1 MHDLAV
7 LRNLALIVGLAIPVA
22 ALAHR
27 LRAPTLVGFLLVGV
41 AIGPHGAALIPEPDA
56 VAALAEIGVV
66 LLLFE
71 IGLELSLSQVL
82 GWGAS
87 ILAAGGLQVL
97 GVMGLAA
104 AAGPLLDLPPGQSLF
119 YGALAALSST
129 AIVTRSLSDRGELDA
144 PHGREAISILLFQDL
159 AIVPLML
166 AVPLFAGVDDGGGGD
181 PATGGGGG
189 LGLRLGL
196 GLAAMAALVAG
207 GRLVVR
213 WTLDRVVETRDRDLF
228 TLCVGF
234 FAMGTALAAGAAGFS
249 LAVGAFLAGL
259 VISESEYGLQA
270 LDDVMPFRALFSGV
284 FFTSIGM
291 LLDLTVVAA
300 HLPLLLGGTV
310 LLAGV
315 KTAVAAGA
323 VMVRGRRFDT
333 AVATGLS
340 LAQIGEF
347 SFVLAAAGLPLGLF
361 GDGHYQVFLAVAALS
376 MMVAPFLVAASR
388 PWAVRL
394 AGAAGPAPAAE
405 GAAAGPKDH
414 AIVIGYGLAGRYL
427 ARMLQAAGIGCLV
440 VDQNAELVDAARREG
455 FTALYGDGAGHPV
468 LARAAAGGA
477 RLVVF
482 AISSPFD
489 ERRGVAAARR
499 AAPGAA
505 IVVRTRYVQSID
517 ELTRLGATEVV
528 VEEFEASLELFARA
542 LESYEIPAARIAR
555 ELDAVRGEHYGLLR
569 GRARPNLHL
578 DTLKHLGIHNALE
591 LAEVEPGAPAVGES
605 AASLDLRRATG
616 AVQIAVIRGGRPRY
630 QREADFAY
638 RAGDTAVLVGD
649 RDALDRAAALFRGS
663 GHPDQPF
670 TSV

>member
-1 MHDLAV
+1 MHDLSV

-27 LRAPTLVGFLLVGV
+27 LRVPTLVGFLLVGV
-41 AIGPHGAALIPEPDA
+41 AIGPHGAAFIPEPDA

-82 GWGAS
+82 GWGMSVLVAGALQVS
-87 ILAAGGLQVL
+87 GVMALAAV
-97 GVMGLAA
+97 
-104 AAGPLLDLPPGQSLF
+104 AGPVFGLPVGQSLF

-129 AIVTRSLSDRGELDA
+129 AIVSRTLADRGELDA
-144 PHGREAISILLFQDL
+144 PHGRESMAILLFQDL

-166 AVPLFAGVDDGGGGD
+166 VVPMFGPD
-181 PATGGGGG
+181 ATGPDGAGEIGGFW
-189 LGLRLGL
+189 LRLGL
-196 GLAAMAALVAG
+196 GLAAMVALVAG

-213 WTLDRVVETRDRDLF
+213 WTLDRIVETRDRDLF

-234 FAMGTALAAGAAGFS
+234 FAMGTALAASTAGFS

-291 LLDLTVVAA
+291 LLDLTVVGAQ
-300 HLPLLLGGTV
+300 LPLLLGGTV
-310 LLAGV
+310 LVLAV
-315 KTAVAAGA
+315 KAAVVAGA
-323 VMVRGRRFDT
+323 VTVRGRRLDT
-333 AVATGLS
+333 ALATGLS

-361 GDGHYQVFLAVAALS
+361 GAGHYELFLAVAALS
-376 MMVAPFLVAASR
+376 MLVAPFLVTVSR
-388 PWAVRL
+388 SWAVRL
-394 AGAAGPAPAAE
+394 GPGPRGGPDPDEPAPAPA
-405 GAAAGPKDH
+405 DH
-414 AIVIGYGLAGRYL
+414 AIVVGYGLAGRYL
-427 ARMLQAAGIGCLV
+427 ARMLQAAGIECV
-440 VDQNAELVDAARREG
+440 IVDQNAELVEAARRDG

-468 LARAAAGGA
+468 LARAGGAGA

-489 ERRGVAAARR
+489 ERRGVAMARR

-505 IVVRTRYVQSID
+505 IVVRTRYVGAID
-517 ELTRLGATEVV
+517 ELMRLGATEVV

-542 LESYEIPAARIAR
+542 LERYEVPAARIAH
-555 ELDAVRGEHYGLLR
+555 ELDAVRSEHYGLLR
-569 GRARPNLHL
+569 GRAQPNLHL

-591 LAEVEPGAPAVGES
+591 LVEVEAGAAAVGKS
-605 AASLDLRRATG
+605 ATALDLRRATG
-616 AVQIAVIRGGRPRY
+616 AVQIAVIREGRPHY

-638 RAGDTAVLVGD
+638 RTGDTAVLVGD
-649 RDALDRAAALFRGS
+649 RDALDRAAALFRG
-663 GHPDQPF
+663 
-670 TSV
+670 

>member
-27 LRAPTLVGFLLVGV
+27 LRVPTLVGFLLVGV
-41 AIGPHGAALIPEPDA
+41 AIGPHGAAFIPEPDA

-87 ILAAGGLQVL
+87 ILVAGGLQVL

-104 AAGPLLDLPPGQSLF
+104 AAGTLLGLPPGQSLF

-129 AIVTRSLSDRGELDA
+129 AIVSKSLVDRGELDA
-144 PHGREAISILLFQDL
+144 PHGREAIAVLLFQDL

-166 AVPLFAGVDDGGGGD
+166 VVPLFAGGGGAD
-181 PATGGGGG
+181 PAGGGVAG
-189 LGLRLGL
+189 LWLRLAL
-196 GLAAMAALVAG
+196 GLAAMIALVAG

-213 WTLDRVVETRDRDLF
+213 WTLDRIVETRDRDLF

-234 FAMGTALAAGAAGFS
+234 FAMGTALAAWTAGFS

-291 LLDLTVVAA
+291 LLDLTVVGA
-300 HLPLLLGGTV
+300 HLFPLLGGAV
-310 LLAGV
+310 LLLAV
-315 KTAVAAGA
+315 KAALAAVA
-323 VMVRGRRFDT
+323 VMARGRRFDT
-333 AVATGLS
+333 ALATGLS

-361 GDGHYQVFLAVAALS
+361 GAGHYHVFLAVAALS
-376 MMVAPFLVAASR
+376 MMAAPFLVTASR
-388 PWAVRL
+388 SWAVRL
-394 AGAAGPAPAAE
+394 AAGTLPAPAEEPLAP
-405 GAAAGPKDH
+405 APRDH
-414 AIVIGYGLAGRYL
+414 AIVVGYGLAGRYL
-427 ARMLQAAGIGCLV
+427 ARMLQAAGIECLV

-455 FTALYGDGAGHPV
+455 FAALYGDGAGHPL
-468 LARAAAGGA
+468 LARAAGGGA
-477 RLVVF
+477 RLVLF
-482 AISSPFD
+482 AISSRFD

-517 ELTRLGATEVV
+517 ELMRLGATEVV

-542 LESYEIPAARIAR
+542 LESYEIPAARIAH
-555 ELDAVRGEHYGLLR
+555 ELEAVRSEHYGLLR

-578 DTLKHLGIHNALE
+578 DTLKHLGIHHALE
-591 LAEVEPGAPAVGES
+591 LAEVEPGAPAVGRS
-605 AASLDLRRATG
+605 ATSLDLRRATG
-616 AVQIAVIRGGRPRY
+616 AVQIAVIRDGEPHY

-638 RAGDTAVLVGD
+638 RPGDTAVLVGD
-649 RDALDRAAALFRGS
+649 RDALDRAAALFRG
-663 GHPDQPF
+663 
-670 TSV
+670 

>member
-7 LRNLALIVGLAIPVA
+7 LRNLALIVGFAIPVA

-27 LRAPTLVGFLLVGV
+27 LRIPTLVGFLLVGV
-41 AIGPHGAALIPEPDA
+41 AIGPHGAALVPDPDA

-82 GWGAS
+82 GWGMSVLVAGALQVS
-87 ILAAGGLQVL
+87 GVMALAAV
-97 GVMGLAA
+97 
-104 AAGPLLDLPPGQSLF
+104 AGPVFGLPVGQSLF

-129 AIVTRSLSDRGELDA
+129 AIVSRTLADRGDLDA
-144 PHGREAISILLFQDL
+144 PHGRESMAILLFQDL

-166 AVPLFAGVDDGGGGD
+166 VVPLFGAD
-181 PATGGGGG
+181 PAGPDGAGGIGR
-189 LGLRLGL
+189 LWLRLGL

-213 WTLDRVVETRDRDLF
+213 WTLDRIVETRDRDLF

-234 FAMGTALAAGAAGFS
+234 FAMGTALAASTAGFS

-291 LLDLTVVAA
+291 LLDLTVVGAQ
-300 HLPLLLGGTV
+300 LPLLLGGTV
-310 LLAGV
+310 LVLAV
-315 KTAVAAGA
+315 KGAVVAGA
-323 VMVRGRRFDT
+323 VMVRGRRPDT
-333 AVATGLS
+333 ALATGLS

-361 GDGHYQVFLAVAALS
+361 GAGHYEVFLAVAALS
-376 MMVAPFLVAASR
+376 MLAAPFLVTVSR
-388 PWAVRL
+388 SWAVRL
-394 AGAAGPAPAAE
+394 GPRARGGPDAGEPAPAA
-405 GAAAGPKDH
+405 ADH
-414 AIVIGYGLAGRYL
+414 AIVVGYGLAGRYL
-427 ARMLQAAGIGCLV
+427 ARMLQAAGIECV
-440 VDQNAELVDAARREG
+440 IVDQNAELVDAARRDG

-468 LARAAAGGA
+468 LERAGGAGA

-489 ERRGVAAARR
+489 ERRGVAMARR

-505 IVVRTRYVQSID
+505 VVVRTRYVGSID
-517 ELTRLGATEVV
+517 ELMRLGATEVV

-542 LESYEIPAARIAR
+542 LERYEIPAARIAH
-555 ELDAVRGEHYGLLR
+555 ELDAVRSEHYGLLR
-569 GRARPNLHL
+569 GRAQPNLHL

-591 LAEVEPGAPAVGES
+591 LVEVEAGAAAVGKS
-605 AASLDLRRATG
+605 ATALDLRRETG
-616 AVQIAVIRGGRPRY
+616 AVQIAVIRDGRPHY

-638 RAGDTAVLVGD
+638 RAGDTAVLVGA
-649 RDALDRAAALFRGS
+649 RGALDRAAALFRG
-663 GHPDQPF
+663 
-670 TSV
+670 

>member
-27 LRAPTLVGFLLVGV
+27 LRVPTLVGFLLVGV
-41 AIGPHGAALIPEPDA
+41 AIGPHGAAFIPEPDA

-82 GWGAS
+82 GWGMSVLVAGALQVS
-87 ILAAGGLQVL
+87 GVMALAAV
-97 GVMGLAA
+97 
-104 AAGPLLDLPPGQSLF
+104 AGPVFGLPVGQSLF

-129 AIVTRSLSDRGELDA
+129 AIVSRTLAERGELDA
-144 PHGREAISILLFQDL
+144 PHGRESMAILLFQDL

-166 AVPLFAGVDDGGGGD
+166 VVPLFGTGAAGPDGAGEAGR
-181 PATGGGGG
+181 
-189 LGLRLGL
+189 LWLRLGL
-196 GLAAMAALVAG
+196 GLAAMVALVAG
-207 GRLVVR
+207 GRLAVR
-213 WTLDRVVETRDRDLF
+213 WTLDRIVETRDRDLF

-234 FAMGTALAAGAAGFS
+234 FAMGTALAASTAGFS

-291 LLDLTVVAA
+291 LLDLTVVGAQW
-300 HLPLLLGGTV
+300 PLLLGGTV
-310 LLAGV
+310 LVLAV
-315 KTAVAAGA
+315 KAAVVAGA
-323 VMVRGRRFDT
+323 VTVRGRRLDT
-333 AVATGLS
+333 ALATGLS

-361 GDGHYQVFLAVAALS
+361 GAGHYEVFLAVAALS
-376 MMVAPFLVAASR
+376 MLVAPFLVTVSR
-388 PWAVRL
+388 SWAVGLGPRPRGRPD
-394 AGAAGPAPAAE
+394 AGEPALAPA
-405 GAAAGPKDH
+405 DH
-414 AIVIGYGLAGRYL
+414 AIVVGYGLAGRYL
-427 ARMLQAAGIGCLV
+427 ARMLQAAGIECLI
-440 VDQNAELVDAARREG
+440 VDQNAELVETARRDG

-468 LARAAAGGA
+468 LERAGGGGA

-489 ERRGVAAARR
+489 ERRGVAMARR

-505 IVVRTRYVQSID
+505 IVVRTRYVGAID
-517 ELTRLGATEVV
+517 ELMRLGATEVV

-542 LESYEIPAARIAR
+542 LERYEIPAARIAH
-555 ELDAVRGEHYGLLR
+555 ELDAVRSEHYGLLR
-569 GRARPNLHL
+569 GRAQPNLHL

-591 LAEVEPGAPAVGES
+591 LVEVEAGAAAVGKS
-605 AASLDLRRATG
+605 ATALDLRRETG
-616 AVQIAVIRGGRPRY
+616 AVQIAVIRDGRPHY
-630 QREADFAY
+630 QREAAFAY

-649 RDALDRAAALFRGS
+649 RDALDRAAALFRG
-663 GHPDQPF
+663 
-670 TSV
+670 

>member
-27 LRAPTLVGFLLVGV
+27 LRVPTLVGFLLVGV
-41 AIGPHGAALIPEPDA
+41 AIGPHGAALVPDPDA

-82 GWGAS
+82 GWGMSVLVAGALQVS
-87 ILAAGGLQVL
+87 GVMALAAV
-97 GVMGLAA
+97 
-104 AAGPLLDLPPGQSLF
+104 AGPVFGLPVGQSLF

-129 AIVTRSLSDRGELDA
+129 AIVSRTLADRGELDA
-144 PHGREAISILLFQDL
+144 PHGRESMAILLFQDL

-166 AVPLFAGVDDGGGGD
+166 VVPLFGPDAAGPDGAGEAGR
-181 PATGGGGG
+181 
-189 LGLRLGL
+189 LWLRLGL
-196 GLAAMAALVAG
+196 GLAAMVALVAG

-213 WTLDRVVETRDRDLF
+213 WTLDRIVETRDRDLF

-234 FAMGTALAAGAAGFS
+234 FAMGTALAAWTAGFS

-291 LLDLTVVAA
+291 LLDLTVVGAQW
-300 HLPLLLGGTV
+300 PLLLGGTV
-310 LLAGV
+310 LVLAV
-315 KTAVAAGA
+315 KAAVVAGA
-323 VMVRGRRFDT
+323 VTVRGRRLDT
-333 AVATGLS
+333 ALATGLS

-361 GDGHYQVFLAVAALS
+361 GAGHYEVFLAVAALS
-376 MMVAPFLVAASR
+376 MLVAPFLVTVSR
-388 PWAVRL
+388 SWAVRL
-394 AGAAGPAPAAE
+394 GPGPRGGLDPDEPAPAPA
-405 GAAAGPKDH
+405 DH
-414 AIVIGYGLAGRYL
+414 AIVVGYGLAGRYL
-427 ARMLQAAGIGCLV
+427 ARMLQAAGIECVV
-440 VDQNAELVDAARREG
+440 VDQNAELVEAARRDG

-468 LARAAAGGA
+468 LERAGGAGA

-482 AISSPFD
+482 AISSRFD
-489 ERRGVAAARR
+489 ERRGVAMARR

-505 IVVRTRYVQSID
+505 IVVRTRYVGAID
-517 ELTRLGATEVV
+517 ELMRLGATEVV

-542 LESYEIPAARIAR
+542 LERYEVPAARIAR
-555 ELDAVRGEHYGLLR
+555 ELDAVRSEHYGLLR
-569 GRARPNLHL
+569 GRAQPNLHL

-591 LAEVEPGAPAVGES
+591 LVEVEAGAAAVGKS
-605 AASLDLRRATG
+605 ATALDLRRATG
-616 AVQIAVIRGGRPRY
+616 AVQIAVIREGRPHY

-638 RAGDTAVLVGD
+638 RPGDTAVLVGD
-649 RDALDRAAALFRGS
+649 RDALDRAAALFRG
-663 GHPDQPF
+663 
-670 TSV
+670 

>member
-1 MHDLAV
+1 MHDLDV

-27 LRAPTLVGFLLVGV
+27 LRVPTLVGFLLVGV
-41 AIGPHGAALIPEPDA
+41 AIGPHGAAFIPEPDA

-87 ILAAGGLQVL
+87 ILVAGGLQVL
-97 GVMGLAA
+97 GVLGLAA
-104 AAGPLLDLPPGQSLF
+104 LAGPLLGLPVGQSLF

-129 AIVTRSLSDRGELDA
+129 AIVSRTLADRGELDA

-166 AVPLFAGVDDGGGGD
+166 VVPLFGAGPAGADG
-181 PATGGGGG
+181 AGG
-189 LGLRLGL
+189 LWLRLGL
-196 GLAAMAALVAG
+196 GLAAMTALVAG

-213 WTLDRVVETRDRDLF
+213 WTLDRIVETRDRDLF

-234 FAMGTALAAGAAGFS
+234 FAIGTALAAGTAGFS

-291 LLDLTVVAA
+291 LLDLTLVAA
-300 HLPLLLGGTV
+300 QLPLLVGGTV
-310 LLAGV
+310 LLLAV

-323 VMVRGRRFDT
+323 VVVRGRRFGT
-333 AVATGLS
+333 ALATGLS

-361 GDGHYQVFLAVAALS
+361 GAGHYQVFLAVAALS
-376 MMVAPFLVAASR
+376 MLVAPFLVMVSR
-388 PWAVRL
+388 SWAVRL
-394 AGAAGPAPAAE
+394 GARSPAEPAAE
-405 GAAAGPKDH
+405 ESASRPSDH
-414 AIVIGYGLAGRYL
+414 AIVVGYGLAGRYL
-427 ARMLQAAGIGCLV
+427 ARMLQAAGIECV
-440 VDQNAELVDAARREG
+440 IIDQNAELVETAGGDG
-455 FTALYGDGAGHPV
+455 FTTLYGDGAGHAV
-468 LARAAAGGA
+468 LERAGAAGA

-489 ERRGVAAARR
+489 ERRGVAMARR
-499 AAPGAA
+499 SAPGAS
-505 IVVRTRYVQSID
+505 IVVRTRYVGAID
-517 ELTRLGATEVV
+517 ELMRLGATEVV

-542 LESYEIPAARIAR
+542 LECYEIPASRIAH

-569 GRARPNLHL
+569 GRAQPNLHL
-578 DTLKHLGIHNALE
+578 DTLKHLGIHGALE
-591 LAEVEPGAPAVGES
+591 LTEVEAGAAAVGES
-605 AASLDLRRATG
+605 ATSLDLRRATG
-616 AVQIAVIRGGRPRY
+616 AVQIAVIRDGRPHY
-630 QREADFAY
+630 QREAAFAY

-649 RDALDRAAALFRGS
+649 RDALDRAAALFRAPS
-663 GHPDQPF
+663 GHAGQPS

>member
-7 LRNLALIVGLAIPVA
+7 LGNLALIVGLAIPVV

-27 LRAPTLVGFLLVGV
+27 LRVPTLVGFLLVGV
-41 AIGPHGAALIPEPDA
+41 AIGPHGVAFIPEPDA

-82 GWGAS
+82 GWGSS
-87 ILAAGGLQVL
+87 ILVAGGLQVL

-104 AAGPLLDLPPGQSLF
+104 AAGTLLGLPPGQSLF

-129 AIVTRSLSDRGELDA
+129 AIVTKSLADRGELDA
-144 PHGREAISILLFQDL
+144 PHGREAIAVLLFQDL

-166 AVPLFAGVDDGGGGD
+166 VVPLFAGGAGGGGGD
-181 PATGGGGG
+181 LAAGGAAG
-189 LGLRLGL
+189 LWLRLAL
-196 GLAAMAALVAG
+196 GLAAMIVLVAG

-213 WTLDRVVETRDRDLF
+213 WTLDRIVETRDRDLF

-234 FAMGTALAAGAAGFS
+234 FAIGTALAAWTAGFS

-259 VISESEYGLQA
+259 VISESQYGLQA

-300 HLPLLLGGTV
+300 HLPLLLAGTV

-323 VMVRGRRFDT
+323 VKARGRRFDT
-333 AVATGLS
+333 ALATGLS

-376 MMVAPFLVAASR
+376 MMAAPFLVAASR

-394 AGAAGPAPAAE
+394 SGAVGPAPAAE
-405 GAAAGPKDH
+405 GPAAAPKDH
-414 AIVIGYGLAGRYL
+414 AIVVGYGLAGRYL
-427 ARMLQAAGIGCLV
+427 ARMLQAAGIECLI

-455 FTALYGDGAGHPV
+455 FAALYGDGAGRP
-468 LARAAAGGA
+468 LLERAGGGGA

-482 AISSPFD
+482 AISSRFD

-505 IVVRTRYVQSID
+505 VVVRTRYVQSID
-517 ELTRLGATEVV
+517 ELMRLGATEVV

-542 LESYEIPAARIAR
+542 LESYEIPAARIAH
-555 ELDAVRGEHYGLLR
+555 ELEAVRSEHYGLLR
-569 GRARPNLHL
+569 GRAQPGLHL
-578 DTLKHLGIHNALE
+578 DTLKHLGIHHALE
-591 LAEVEPGAPAVGES
+591 LAEVEPGAPAVGGS
-605 AASLDLRRATG
+605 ATSLDLRRVTG
-616 AVQIAVIRGGRPRY
+616 AVQIAVIRDGEPHY

-638 RAGDTAVLVGD
+638 RPGDTAVLVGD
-649 RDALDRAAALFRGS
+649 RDALDRAAALFRAEG
-663 GHPDQPF
+663 G
-670 TSV
+670 